1 MSIEQTQET
10 AAEYRYLWNRNYYG
24 FNGDKDFEICK
35 ESVNELLSNP
45 ALSHRTFEDLEHIKN
60 FTKIAFLLLKKE
72 EEVWG
77 TNTLEYLEKI
87 YNLNIY
93 GAKKLD
99 LKGGYQLINDN
110 GIRISPKYKLEI
122 HFLEH
127 AATIADLAVNYCIKT
142 YQPPYLIADWND
154 KSVVARNISLSRIFR
169 DLDSINL
176 NFNKMP
182 PQLSYEVINEMLSMA
197 RRLEESMYN
206 LLMEYDNTNL
216 IPTFIFTNSIDAY
229 LEANHIRI
237 MLTNIMHDKALISY
251 SSNLMEAQE
260 LIAETYETKIRSFK
274 FSRKLWD
281 MFRLDL
287 TSKDDDNLNLERIE
301 LFQKVFTTIVISAGE
316 ILIMPLYSD
325 LNIGKE
331 NIDGEITNVVKF
343 MRGLVNT
350 VPVKTGS
357 IKSKS
362 LKKTA
367 HALASD
373 FFTTFI
379 EIEKTYN
386 RDLRPRAK
394 TAGLDF
400 ENSPYLNT
408 DLYRTFKEL
417 ERRFSQYE

>member
-206 LLMEYDNTNL
+206 L
-216 IPTFIFTNSIDAY
+216 
-229 LEANHIRI
+229 
-237 MLTNIMHDKALISY
+237 TNIMHDKALISY